1 MKDKTKVGKI
11 IQFLNGFLNSYKGGT
26 ILFDCKSSPFGFT
39 PIGVKMT

>member
-11 IQFLNGFLNSYKGGT
+11 IQFLNAFLNSHKGGT
-26 ILFDCKSSPFGFT
+26 ILFDCVPSPFGFT